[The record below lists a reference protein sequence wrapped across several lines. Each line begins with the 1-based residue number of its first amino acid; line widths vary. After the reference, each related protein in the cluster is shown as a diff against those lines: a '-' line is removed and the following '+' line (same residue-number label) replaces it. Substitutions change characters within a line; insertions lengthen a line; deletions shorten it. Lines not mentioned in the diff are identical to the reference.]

1 MDTLTKEERSRVMS
15 RIHSRDTAPEL
26 VVRRFLWEKGFRYR
40 TCMKSVLGHPDI
52 VFRKYRTLIEIRG
65 CFWHRHE
72 GCSLASDP
80 KSNLAFWNAKF
91 ERNVARD
98 LEHEKYWH
106 EHGWN
111 VIVVWECGLR
121 KKNRA
126 ETLATILHHLEPFG
140 VSASC
145 HL

>member
-1 MDTLTKEERSRVMS
+1 
-15 RIHSRDTAPEL
+15 
-26 VVRRFLWEKGFRYR
+26 
-40 TCMKSVLGHPDI
+40 MKSVLGHPDI

-126 ETLATILHHLEPFG
+126 ETLATILHHLETFG

>member
-15 RIHSRDTAPEL
+15 RIHSRDTTPEL

-40 TCMKSVLGHPDI
+40 TCVKSVLGHPDI
-52 VFRKYRTLIEIRG
+52 VFAKYRTLIEIRG

-80 KSNLAFWNAKF
+80 KSNLDFWNAKF

-121 KKNRA
+121 KKDRD
-126 ETLATILHHLEPFG
+126 ETLAAILHHLASWGVRPG
-140 VSASC
+140 VSK
-145 HL
+145 

>member
-1 MDTLTKEERSRVMS
+1 MS

-40 TCMKSVLGHPDI
+40 TCMKSVFGHPDI

-111 VIVVWECGLR
+111 VIVVWAAQEESGR
-121 KKNRA
+121 DA
-126 ETLATILHHLEPFG
+126 GHHPAPSRDLWRFG
-140 VSASC
+140 KLPPVTRS
-145 HL
+145 

>member
-15 RIHSRDTAPEL
+15 RIHSRDTTPEL

-40 TCMKSVLGHPDI
+40 TCVKSVLGHPDI
-52 VFRKYRTLIEIRG
+52 VFVKYRTLIEIRG

-80 KSNLAFWNAKF
+80 KSNLDFWNAKF
-91 ERNVARD
+91 KRNGARD

-121 KKNRA
+121 KKDRD
-126 ETLATILHHLEPFG
+126 ETLAAILHHLESWGVRPG
-140 VSASC
+140 VSK
-145 HL
+145 